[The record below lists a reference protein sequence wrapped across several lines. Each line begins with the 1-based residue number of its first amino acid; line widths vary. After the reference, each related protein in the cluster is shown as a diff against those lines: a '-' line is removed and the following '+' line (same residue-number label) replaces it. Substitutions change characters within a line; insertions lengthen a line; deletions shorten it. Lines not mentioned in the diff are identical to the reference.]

1 VKLRRLIIAT
11 TNAGKV
17 IEIRSAL
24 GSVPGWGL
32 EHLPPGIPSIEE
44 TGSTFLENAILKA
57 EHYSTF
63 ISDLTLADDSG
74 LCVTALGG
82 RPGVHSA
89 RYADSVNA
97 RIERVLTEMRS
108 VPDDQ
113 RGAIF
118 YCALAVARSGKIIW
132 TVQQD
137 VVGVIAHSPSG
148 TEGFGYDPIFF
159 LPDRGRT
166 MAELSTDEKNR
177 LSARGKALA
186 ELRKFLLT
194 S

>member
-1 VKLRRLIIAT
+1 
-11 TNAGKV
+11 
-17 IEIRSAL
+17 
-24 GSVPGWGL
+24 
-32 EHLPPGIPSIEE
+32 
-44 TGSTFLENAILKA
+44 
-57 EHYSTF
+57 
-63 ISDLTLADDSG
+63 
-74 LCVTALGG
+74 
-82 RPGVHSA
+82 
-89 RYADSVNA
+89 
-97 RIERVLTEMRS
+97 

-118 YCALAVARSGKIIW
+118 YCALAVARSGRIIW

-148 TEGFGYDPIFF
+148 TEGFGYDPIFV
-159 LPDRGRT
+159 LPDRSRT

-186 ELRKFLLT
+186 ELRKFLVT